1 MGISAE
7 KLKLQK
13 RAKRE
18 KNMEILG
25 LKGSITRMKKSLNGL
40 SRLEIAEERVHEFDR
55 TLAITNF
62 RNKERKGLKKNEHNI
77 RNLWDNIRWSNIH
90 VIGAPEEDCENKAE
104 KKFEEIIVKI
114 LLSLRKTL
122 FTRSKK
128 LIKLPKQ

>member
-13 RAKRE
+13 RAKGE
-18 KNMEILG
+18 KNTEILG

-40 SRLEIAEERVHEFDR
+40 SRLEIAEERVHEFNR

-62 RNKERKGLKKNEHNI
+62 RNKEKKGLKENERNI

-90 VIGAPEEDCENKAE
+90 VNR
-104 KKFEEIIVKI
+104 
-114 LLSLRKTL
+114 S
-122 FTRSKK
+122 TRRR
-128 LIKLPKQ
+128 L